1 MQRQK
6 VEVKEVDVLIRGIW
20 RKKKFTDIQKG
31 QTFKIEE
38 NGRVKKYIARTDPY
52 WDDMY
57 ESYIIDLFDKNKI
70 SVWWL
75 VRGDNFDEDK
85 TEIL

>member
-20 RKKKFTDIQKG
+20 RKKMFTDIQKG

-38 NGRVKKYIARTDPY
+38 NGRTKKFIARTDPY

-57 ESYIIDLFDKNKI
+57 ETYIIDLLDKKN
-70 SVWWL
+70 
-75 VRGDNFDEDK
+75 
-85 TEIL
+85 

>member
-1 MQRQK
+1 MQSTVK
-6 VEVKEVDVLIRGIW
+6 VKEVDVLTRGIW

-38 NGRVKKYIARTDPY
+38 NGRTMKYIARTDPY

-57 ESYIIDLFDKNKI
+57 ETYIIDLLDKNKI
-70 SVWWL
+70 RRS
-75 VRGDNFDEDK
+75 K
-85 TEIL
+85 

>member
-1 MQRQK
+1 MLQQT
-6 VEVKEVDVLIRGIW
+6 VEVKEIDVLIRGIW

-38 NGRVKKYIARTDPY
+38 NGRTKKYIASTDPY

-57 ESYIIDLFDKNKI
+57 ETYIIDLLDKNKI
-70 SVWWL
+70 RRS
-75 VRGDNFDEDK
+75 K
-85 TEIL
+85 

>member
-1 MQRQK
+1 MMQQT
-6 VEVKEVDVLIRGIW
+6 VGVKEVEVLIRGIW

-38 NGRVKKYIARTDPY
+38 NGRTKKYIARTDPY

-57 ESYIIDLFDKNKI
+57 ETYIIDLLDKNKI
-70 SVWWL
+70 S
-75 VRGDNFDEDK
+75 RSK
-85 TEIL
+85 

>member
-1 MQRQK
+1 MPQQT

-38 NGRVKKYIARTDPY
+38 NGRTKKYIERTDPY
-52 WDDMY
+52 WDDMF
-57 ESYIIDLFDKNKI
+57 ETYIIDLLDKNKI
-70 SVWWL
+70 
-75 VRGDNFDEDK
+75 RRNK
-85 TEIL
+85 

>member
-1 MQRQK
+1 MQQT

-20 RKKKFTDIQKG
+20 RKKKFIDIQKG

-38 NGRVKKYIARTDPY
+38 NGRVKKYKARTNPY

-57 ESYIIDLFDKNKI
+57 ETYIIDLLDKNKI
-70 SVWWL
+70 RRS
-75 VRGDNFDEDK
+75 R
-85 TEIL
+85 

>member
-1 MQRQK
+1 MQQPK
-6 VEVKEVDVLIRGIW
+6 VEVKEVELLSRGIW

-38 NGRVKKYIARTDPY
+38 NGRIKKYIARTDPY

-57 ESYIIDLFDKNKI
+57 ETYIIDLLDKNKI
-70 SVWWL
+70 RRS
-75 VRGDNFDEDK
+75 DK

>member
-1 MQRQK
+1 MQLQP

-20 RKKKFTDIQKG
+20 RKKKFTDIKKG

-38 NGRVKKYIARTDPY
+38 NGRIKKYIARTDPY

-57 ESYIIDLFDKNKI
+57 ETYIIDLLDENKI
-70 SVWWL
+70 RRS
-75 VRGDNFDEDK
+75 K
-85 TEIL
+85 